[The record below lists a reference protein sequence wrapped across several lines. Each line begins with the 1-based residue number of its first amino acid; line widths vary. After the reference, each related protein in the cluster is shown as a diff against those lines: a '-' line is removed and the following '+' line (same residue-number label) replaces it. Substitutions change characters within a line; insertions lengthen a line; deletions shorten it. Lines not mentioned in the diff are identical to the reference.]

1 MDKQHAPEIAKGLS
15 ENGIKLVATKGT
27 AEVINAAGIECETVL
42 KISEGRPNIEDVMK
56 NGDITMAINTSDN
69 KTAKDDAVK
78 IRQIVLRMSIPYFT
92 TLSAARAAIDALG
105 QMKNENWNEPVPLQD
120 YLAE

>member
-1 MDKQHAPEIAKGLS
+1 M
-15 ENGIKLVATKGT
+15 
-27 AEVINAAGIECETVL
+27 
-42 KISEGRPNIEDVMK
+42 MK

-69 KTAKDDAVK
+69 KPAKDDAVK